1 MFVSGTARGAVAAGH
16 PATTQAAAEVLAEGG
31 NAFDAVVA
39 AALTACV
46 VEPAF
51 ASLGGGG
58 LMLAQTAGRTP
69 ALFDFFADT
78 PRLRQHNPDLPL
90 DWVTAM
96 SPTGQP
102 LCGGLAS
109 VATPG
114 TVAGLWAIHEKL
126 GRMPLRD
133 LAAQAITQA
142 KDGHPVRPLQAR
154 ALAMIAPLLTAPG
167 QRATPF
173 TKAAPVESAAEAP
186 ALNTP
191 PARKVLDSDDRLVN
205 HDLAKLI
212 EALVIEGPDLFYK
225 GEVAERLVIDCAARG
240 GHLQRE
246 DLAFY
251 AVRERTALSFP
262 YRDSLVFTAPD
273 PSLSGLQMQHTL
285 ALLEGNIVPSR
296 GWGSDHHW
304 GLIADALALTHQQVE
319 AATRP
324 EDGLSQQR
332 LMEPKAL
339 TQARKTLTGPPI
351 VRRGSTQISVVDQAG
366 NMAAL
371 TLTNGEASGRLIP
384 GCGVL
389 LNNFL
394 ASLERG
400 PDERPWWIGRQ
411 RLGSLLAPTLLHCR
425 DGRRM
430 ALGAGGSSRIR
441 SALVQTLVNLLDF
454 ALPPDQAIIKPRLH
468 VLGQEDDA
476 ILGAEHD
483 LPDALKRRWPRH
495 RTLPDIDM
503 YFGGVH
509 LAEWRPSGP
518 LTAAADP
525 RRDGVALL
533 G

>member
-1 MFVSGTARGAVAAGH
+1 MFASGTAHGAVAAGH
-16 PATTQAAAEVLAEGG
+16 PATAQAAADVLADGG
-31 NAFDAVVA
+31 NAFDAAVA

-46 VEPAF
+46 TEPAF

-58 LMLAQTAGRTP
+58 LMLAQCPGRTP

-78 PRLRQHNPDLPL
+78 PRLRQRNPDLPL
-90 DWVTAM
+90 DWTTSI

-114 TVAGLWAIHEKL
+114 TVAGLWAIHHKL

-133 LAAQAITQA
+133 LAAPAIA
-142 KDGHPVRPLQAR
+142 LALNGHPLRALQAS
-154 ALAMIAPLLTAPG
+154 ALAMVAPLFTAPG
-167 QRATPF
+167 QAASPF
-173 TKAAPVESAAEAP
+173 TKSSPEKTPIPNSLPPLTVLQEGDTL
-186 ALNTP
+186 LN
-191 PARKVLDSDDRLVN
+191 S
-205 HDLAKLI
+205 DLAKLI

-225 GEVAERLVIDCAARG
+225 GEVAARLVIECAARG

-251 AVRERTALSFP
+251 SVRERSALSFS
-262 YRDSLVFTAPD
+262 YRDALVFTAPD

-285 ALLEGNIVPSR
+285 ALLEGHIVPGR

-304 GLIADALALTHQQVE
+304 GLLADALALTHEQVQ

-324 EDGLSQQR
+324 EDGLSQDR
-332 LMEPKAL
+332 LMDPRAL
-339 TQARKTLTGPPI
+339 HQTRQILTGPPI
-351 VRRGSTQISVVDQAG
+351 VRRGSSQISVVDQAG

-371 TLTNGEASGRLIP
+371 TLTNGEGSGRLIP

-394 ASLERG
+394 GTLERG

-411 RLGSLLAPTLLHCR
+411 RLGSLLAPTLLHHP

-454 ALPPDQAIIKPRLH
+454 TLPPDQAITKPRLH
-468 VLGQEDDA
+468 VLGQGQEA
-476 ILGAEHD
+476 ALGSERD
-483 LPDALKRRWPRH
+483 LPDALRLRWPRH
-495 RTLPDIDM
+495 RTLPDLDM

-509 LAEWRPSGP
+509 LAEWRPVGP